1 MKNKLLRDSN
11 YELLRIVSM
20 IFIIIWHIIQ
30 HGQLIEHT
38 TGLSNMIFNMI
49 MFFIIIHVNCFML
62 ITGYYQ
68 SKSKFR
74 LNKFISYILQIW
86 FYNFIITSIL
96 SLCGLIKIDYSEY
109 LINTSF
115 FNLKSYW
122 YINCFLIVYLLSPFF
137 NNFIEKTD
145 KKELKKLIIIMLFCF
160 SIIPFITGNLFYE
173 ETGFTVTQQILMYF
187 IGAYIR
193 KYGFDMKLLK
203 NYNNTQKKVSYMLI
217 FITLWLM
224 NTMLYYFQ
232 LYLIQIDNSLC
243 KYIASKIIMYKYFY
257 NSPIVIIQSISIFLL
272 FGKFNFKN
280 KFINSISASTLG
292 VYLIHENDY
301 IKYNLYK
308 WIGIDTGNIIY
319 GNTIIMKVLLYAII
333 IFVSCS
339 IIELIRQLLFRIIS
353 KLKLSKRISEKL
365 QSIINKVCEIH

>member
-115 FNLKSYW
+115 
-122 YINCFLIVYLLSPFF
+122 LI
-137 NNFIEKTD
+137 
-145 KKELKKLIIIMLFCF
+145 
-160 SIIPFITGNLFYE
+160 
-173 ETGFTVTQQILMYF
+173 
-187 IGAYIR
+187 
-193 KYGFDMKLLK
+193 
-203 NYNNTQKKVSYMLI
+203 
-217 FITLWLM
+217 
-224 NTMLYYFQ
+224 
-232 LYLIQIDNSLC
+232 
-243 KYIASKIIMYKYFY
+243 
-257 NSPIVIIQSISIFLL
+257 
-272 FGKFNFKN
+272 
-280 KFINSISASTLG
+280 
-292 VYLIHENDY
+292 
-301 IKYNLYK
+301 
-308 WIGIDTGNIIY
+308 
-319 GNTIIMKVLLYAII
+319 
-333 IFVSCS
+333 
-339 IIELIRQLLFRIIS
+339 
-353 KLKLSKRISEKL
+353 
-365 QSIINKVCEIH
+365 